1 MNKQNSSS
9 DEKVRFRLPKKIN
22 LIFIILF
29 IIPVFPIAIGFIG
42 IFDQISQPDIVYT
55 TMTGQ
60 FDARYT
66 IDLESNT
73 MYYITITPGKTM
85 VTREFTG
92 ELYFFKDSVEIYHD
106 TTQKPADSIMR
117 GMVFTFKPFISET
130 EGSCIIDCSITYS
143 DNMFP
148 FYIKM
153 QKAAGISQITGYSGE
168 EILGIGMIIFLALL
182 VLLIIISIFGRVKW
196 ATRLGKLASKSE
208 EPQNK
213 FVWSSKNE
221 NNDT

>member
-1 MNKQNSSS
+1 MKKQNSSS
-9 DEKVRFRLPKKIN
+9 EEKVRFRLSKKIGS
-22 LIFIILF
+22 IFVILL
-29 IIPVFPIAIGFIG
+29 IIPVVPIAIGFMV
-42 IFDQISQPDIVYT
+42 IFDQMGQQNIVYT

-66 IDLESNT
+66 INLESNT
-73 MYYITITPGKTM
+73 MYYITVSPSDRMIVGD
-85 VTREFTG
+85 FSG
-92 ELYFFKDSVEIYHD
+92 ELYFFKDSLEIYHD
-106 TTQKPADSIMR
+106 TTQKPADLIIGGIS
-117 GMVFTFKPFISET
+117 FAFKPFISET
-130 EGSCIIDCSITYS
+130 EGSYIIDCSITYS
-143 DNMFP
+143 DNIFP

-182 VLLIIISIFGRVKW
+182 VLLIIVAVFARVKW

-213 FVWSSKNE
+213 FVWSSKDE

>member
-153 QKAAGISQITGYSGE
+153 QKAAGISQITEYS
-168 EILGIGMIIFLALL
+168 
-182 VLLIIISIFGRVKW
+182 
-196 ATRLGKLASKSE
+196 
-208 EPQNK
+208 
-213 FVWSSKNE
+213 
-221 NNDT
+221 